1 MEGLKNPHERTQ
13 KVLPME
19 AERLN
24 ALSHRLQDLTQRVA
38 DLRRFL

>member
-1 MEGLKNPHERTQ
+1 MKDFEKPIQ
-13 KVLPME
+13 KVDAME

-24 ALSHRLQDLTQRVA
+24 ALSNRLQDLTQRVA